1 MSSRHYVLKATKRE
15 RAGKGV
21 ARALR
26 REDQIPAVIYGD
38 HKEAVTIALE
48 ANTINL
54 EYRKGH
60 MFTSLCDMD
69 VDGDKH
75 LLLVR
80 DVQTH
85 PVTDRV
91 IHADFLRVTPR
102 TKIAV
107 MVPVHFINEE
117 ECQGIRD
124 KGSLAIQRFEV
135 ELECT
140 ATDIPDHIDFD
151 LTGKNIGDAIK
162 LSDAK
167 LPPGAKSTSARDL
180 TIATI
185 NAPKTAEQEAAEEA
199 AIAAAAPA
207 AEVPADKVA
216 APAEGADAAK
226 GGDAKAAAPAA
237 KAPAA
242 KAPAKK

>member
-26 REDQIPAVIYGD
+26 RENKTPAVIYGD
-38 HKEAVTIALE
+38 HKEPLTIALDE
-48 ANTINL
+48 NALNL

-60 MFTSLCDMD
+60 MFTSLCDME
-69 VDGDKH
+69 VDGEKH

-85 PVTDRV
+85 PVTDNV

-117 ECQGIRD
+117 ECPGIRE

-140 ATDIPDHIDFD
+140 ATEIPDHIDFD
-151 LTGKNIGDAIK
+151 LAGKNIGDAIK

-167 LPPGAKSTSARDL
+167 LPAGAKSTSTRDL

-199 AIAAAAPA
+199 AMAAAAPA

-216 APAEGADAAK
+216 APADAAAADAA
-226 GGDAKAAAPAA
+226 AKAGD
-237 KAPAA
+237 A